1 MPDSPAQE
9 VRRLVGVYHA
19 DGSLLGEVRYWVG
32 ARLGRAH
39 CSLCEVTHGT
49 FRARPEWKACAAGL
63 PVPFTAVHLDE
74 RDPAL
79 RVTTE
84 GCTPCVAA
92 EGDDGWFVLVTA
104 DEIEACAG
112 SPEALATTITAALE
126 ASGG

>member
-1 MPDSPAQE
+1 MPDAP
-9 VRRLVGVYHA
+9 VREIDRLVGVYHA

-49 FRARPEWKACAAGL
+49 FRARPEWRACAAEL
-63 PVPFTAVHLDE
+63 PVPFTTVHLDE
-74 RDPAL
+74 REPAL
-79 RVTTE
+79 RDATE
-84 GCTPCVAA
+84 GRTPCIAA
-92 EGDDGWFVLVTA
+92 RSGDGWFVLVTT

-112 SPEALATTITAALE
+112 SPKALATTIGSALE